1 MRRGLPPSSRRGL
14 LGSALGAGAASML
27 APPARASVS
36 PAERKFI
43 FVYAVGGWDPTRVFA
58 DGFDNPLVDMED
70 RAERASASGLDYIAY
85 PERPAVSDFF
95 ERYASKT
102 AVIQG
107 MLVPSIAHEAC
118 FILSMTGSFSDSGS
132 DWAAILGA
140 AGGSNYVAPC
150 LVLGG
155 PSFPGVN
162 LPSVV
167 LSGSSGQLTT
177 VAAGTTTWASANG
190 QDLKVPARQRLDAY
204 MSRRVQAFGSSLT
217 DTSST
222 QVRDYMIA
230 HQQAEGIK
238 GLRHQLALS
247 SIANLSDACDIA
259 VTALQLGMSRTVM
272 LCSPVTGLR
281 DWDSHTSNDDL
292 QNVMF
297 TDLFENLLL
306 LMFLLEATPGRS
318 APTLAEETTVVVFSE
333 MGRTPWRNDA
343 GGKDH
348 WPHTSAMLVGSGI
361 RGGVTVGGWD
371 ESWQGYPVDPATGE
385 ATESGVA
392 LGCASLGAT
401 LLTLGDVDPVPWVGD
416 AAPLEAVI
424 A

>member
-1 MRRGLPPSSRRGL
+1 MSRSPISRRGL
-14 LGSALGAGAASML
+14 IGSALGAGAL
-27 APPARASVS
+27 GLIPPPARASVS
-36 PAERKFI
+36 AADRKFI
-43 FVYAVGGWDPTRVFA
+43 FVFACGGWDPTRVFA
-58 DGFDNPLVDMED
+58 DGFDNPLVNMENG
-70 RAERASASGLDYIAY
+70 AERASAAGLPYIDY
-85 PERPAVSDFF
+85 PDRPAVGDFF
-95 ERYASKT
+95 ERYASQT

-140 AGGSNYVAPC
+140 AGGTDYVAPT

-155 PSFPGVN
+155 PSFPGEN

-177 VAAGTTTWASANG
+177 VAAGTTTWASDNG
-190 QDLKVPARQRLDAY
+190 LDFSVPARQRLDAY
-204 MSRRVQAFGSSLT
+204 MARRVAAFGAGGAGSV
-217 DTSST
+217 
-222 QVRDYMIA
+222 QVRDYVSA
-230 HQQAEGIK
+230 HRQAEGIK
-238 GLRHQLALS
+238 GLRHQLSLS
-247 SIANLSDACDIA
+247 NISSLSDASNIA
-259 VTALQLGMSRTVM
+259 VQALQLGMSRTVM

-297 TDLFENLLL
+297 TDLFENLLS
-306 LMFLLEATPGRS
+306 LMFLLEATPGRV
-318 APTLAEETTVVVFSE
+318 APTLAEETTVLVFSE
-333 MGRTPWRNDA
+333 MGRTPWRNNA

-371 ESWQGYPVDPATGE
+371 ADWQGKPIDPGTGE
-385 ATESGVA
+385 TTDSGVS

-401 LLTLGDVDPVPWVGD
+401 LLALGDVDPEPWVGS
-416 AAPLEAVI
+416 APPLTAVI